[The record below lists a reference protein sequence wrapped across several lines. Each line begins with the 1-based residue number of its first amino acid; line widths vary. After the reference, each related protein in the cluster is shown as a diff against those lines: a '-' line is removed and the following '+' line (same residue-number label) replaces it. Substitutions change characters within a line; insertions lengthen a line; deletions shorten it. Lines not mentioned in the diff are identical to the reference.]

1 MMEEIKII
9 EENTDL
15 KYRNRNDL
23 ILMIRALTIKV
34 LKYEK

>member
-1 MMEEIKII
+1 MMEEIRII

-23 ILMIRALTIKV
+23 ILMIRALSLKV